1 MDLETLALRWKSMPS
16 LFAPTSPLR
25 KLVDLAWIGAFA
37 VVMALLLG
45 GREGQQSLKAGVR
58 LELIEGKQKRGLY
71 LPSGARVG
79 EMHQRIER
87 QEKGW
92 RVTERFFV
100 VSGGASPAQ
109 IGWSRVTLRK
119 DLSLHT
125 ISVSVDPTK
134 LAALTGLGPDIAS
147 RLSLG
152 RLKLSGVCRLAT
164 GNCDVSG
171 SLGTRR
177 INQTIAAGRG
187 PVLPAALLPLLAR
200 GVLGNRAQLVVFDPL
215 TLRRKVVIYQIVE
228 RTKREVAGRM
238 VPAIRLKQDVEG
250 MNTELWIDTRGRL
263 IEETLMLGVK
273 VKHEAWDF

>member
-1 MDLETLALRWKSMPS
+1 MLS

-25 KLVDLAWIGAFA
+25 TLVDVAWIAAFIA
-37 VVMALLLG
+37 VMALMLCG
-45 GREGQQSLKAGVR
+45 GEGQRSLKGVR

-79 EMHQRIER
+79 EMHQTIER
-87 QEKGW
+87 HKQGW

-100 VSGGASPAQ
+100 VAPGAPRQ
-109 IGWSRVTLRK
+109 IGWSRATLRQ

-134 LAALTGLGPDIAS
+134 LAALTGLSPEIAS
-147 RLSLG
+147 GLSLG
-152 RLKLSGVCRLAT
+152 RLTLSGRCQLAT

-171 SLGTRR
+171 ALGKRR
-177 INQTIAAGRG
+177 VNQTILAGRG

-215 TLRRKVVIYQIVE
+215 TMRRRVVVYQIVE

-250 MNTELWIDTRGRL
+250 MNTELWVDARGRL
-263 IEETLMLGVK
+263 IEETLILGVK